1 MRKFVKSCAVI
12 TAAALMSV
20 STLSFA
26 QDPKAQSLDQ
36 LLQLIKESKINE
48 TKEHRQREATFKREK
63 SKQQAL
69 LAKAKADKKRL
80 EALSRQKEKEY
91 AEQEQ
96 VVNAKRKQLDERLGS
111 LKELFGHLTTV
122 AGDLRQT
129 LKDSVTSAQY
139 PGRGD
144 FIDGLIAK
152 MTSNTQLPKLEEIE
166 RVWYELQREIIE
178 GGKVVKFNSTVTL
191 PDGNKSEQEVV
202 RVGVHNLVSN
212 GKYLTFNGDTGS
224 VSELARQPGGG
235 FLSQTSDLQNASA
248 GFTRFGLDPT
258 GPQGGSFLR
267 ALINSPN
274 LIERWHQGG
283 YVGYF
288 ITAVFIVAIIL
299 GILRTLI
306 LSGMTSKVKSQLKAS
321 KANPNN
327 PLGRVL
333 KVAEDNGG
341 SDTESLELKL
351 AEAILKERPAIE
363 SGLSWLK
370 LVAMLGPL
378 LGLLGTVTGMIM
390 TFQAITIFGAGDPKA
405 MAGGISG
412 ALVTTV
418 LGLLVAIPITLL
430 HTYVGGKAK
439 KLLHVLEEQSAGIV
453 AENSEK

>member
-1 MRKFVKSCAVI
+1 MRNFAKSCVVF
-12 TAAALMSV
+12 AAASLMGTSV
-20 STLSFA
+20 A
-26 QDPKAQSLDQ
+26 IAEEKAQSLDQ
-36 LLQLIKESKINE
+36 LLNLIKSSKLAES
-48 TKEHRQREATFKREK
+48 KEHRQREAVFKREK
-63 SKQQAL
+63 SKQQSL
-69 LAKAKADKKRL
+69 LAKAKAEKARL
-80 EALSRQKEKEY
+80 EALSQQKEKEY
-91 AEQEQ
+91 EKQELE
-96 VVNAKRKQLDERLGS
+96 VNAKRKQLDERLGS

-122 AGDLRQT
+122 AGDLRST
-129 LKDSVTSAQY
+129 LQDSVTSAQY

-152 MTSNTQLPKLEEIE
+152 MNSNTQLPKMDEIE

-178 GGKVVKFNSTVTL
+178 GGKVVKFSTTVTL
-191 PDGNKSEQEVV
+191 PDGNKQVQDVV

-212 GKYLTFNGDTGS
+212 GKYLAYNGETGS
-224 VSELARQPGGG
+224 VSELARQPGGS
-235 FLSQTSDLQNASA
+235 FLGQASDLQNATS
-248 GFTRFGLDPT
+248 GITRFGIDPT
-258 GPQGGSFLR
+258 GPQGGSFLK

-274 LIERWHQGG
+274 IIERWHQGG

-288 ITAVFIVAIIL
+288 ITFVFALAIVLGLVRIIVL
-299 GILRTLI
+299 A
-306 LSGMTSKVKSQLKAS
+306 GMTGNVSKQLKAS

-333 KVAEDNGG
+333 KVAEDNKS
-341 SDTESLELKL
+341 SDVESLELKL
-351 AEAILKERPAIE
+351 AEAILKERPGIE
-363 SGLSWLK
+363 RGLSWLK

-439 KLLHVLEEQSAGIV
+439 KLLHILEEQSAGII
-453 AENSEK
+453 AENAEK